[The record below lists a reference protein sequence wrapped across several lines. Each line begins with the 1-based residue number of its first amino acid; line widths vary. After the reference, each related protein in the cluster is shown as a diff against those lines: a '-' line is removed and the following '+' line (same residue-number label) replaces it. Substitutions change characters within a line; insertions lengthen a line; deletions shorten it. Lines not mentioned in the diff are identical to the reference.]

1 MPSYPPASGWHEV
14 AQGVPTTLVSGT
26 QLSRSLSC
34 PGHGVAQLGFIVD
47 EGHEP
52 HVVLDEEGA
61 LQHQHG
67 IRLPWQ
73 WALLL
78 GLLDSLDQ
86 ESLEAFQL

>member
-1 MPSYPPASGWHEV
+1 MRWHRESPPPWFPG
-14 AQGVPTTLVSGT
+14 
-26 QLSRSLSC
+26 RSCLEAYLA

-52 HVVLDEEGA
+52 HVGLDEEGA